1 MIVMQVAVIIHTVIP
16 YNHPV
21 TQNGSKKNGTIRETK
36 MLAAFRNRLY
46 LCSAFE
52 TQVQDIEY

>member
-1 MIVMQVAVIIHTVIP
+1 MQDTVIGK
-16 YNHPV
+16 NMMLV
-21 TQNGSKKNGTIRETK
+21 NDSATQIGSKQNGTVREAE
-36 MLAAFRNRLY
+36 MLAAIRNRLY

>member
-1 MIVMQVAVIIHTVIP
+1 MFTSTMPQNNTP
-16 YNHPV
+16 QNGS
-21 TQNGSKKNGTIRETK
+21 TQNGTVREAE
-36 MLAAFRNRLY
+36 MFGAIRNRLY